1 MAAVRE
7 RQGDAKEDRSEGAVG
22 RDRETQWR
30 DRETADAKGRKTQ
43 NSRRTQH
50 TGKQKKGNR

>member
-1 MAAVRE
+1 MRE

-22 RDRETQWR
+22 RDRET
-30 DRETADAKGRKTQ
+30 ADAKGRETQ